1 MRHWILSFCFLIS
14 AKALMA
20 CGPWYPYGED
30 IRFSLFSPNLFDD
43 GGMNDFYYSASNFS
57 ETTAPAY
64 VNDPNVNDWHKLCGE
79 KISKSLVHEAIY
91 SLSAKE
97 IVNVRSEHPFVKK
110 MLELG
115 RRDFLEYLAFA
126 KKHSYLNG
134 QMLDP
139 WEKEDSKLR
148 LKRKKALGE
157 AKKLAGQAIDPTL
170 KRRYAFVAI
179 RLAFYNTDP
188 IEVSRLYRSYF
199 NGIED
204 LGVDLYAKYYELQG
218 KELSAERNFQVAQLF
233 EQIPTKRR
241 GLNALFDREIESAE
255 VLKFAKTDAEK
266 ANVLLMYS
274 LRKAERQFSA
284 IQAIYS
290 LDPKSSLLP
299 FLIVREIN
307 KLEDWILSPTY
318 TAFGPAMRTEVSYD
332 ASQDMIRQGVLSDQE
347 YARKMLSWINSNKSN
362 MDPELVSSA
371 VALLQFM
378 TENPEGAYQTL
389 NKANFSS
396 EEREVWKKRMLGI
409 LKVAAFASTD
419 LQSIELSMYL
429 EGEYAGRER
438 YLFLLGRLFEFRGN
452 LSAAASLYSHLNVGR
467 EYYDNSFVW
476 AEPKGLTT
484 YNISF
489 YTDYFDYFDANYSA
503 QDLVKITEFARNAIR
518 ETPELQFLVSRINN
532 DKFRLLDLIGT
543 KYLRE
548 ANLTKSLSF
557 LEQVPKTYWESDTNK
572 YAFYLAANPF
582 YADFYSEHRPTEADT
597 ISYTKYE
604 VVKKLNG
611 LIELEKTQTG
621 NAKAKTNFLIANCYF
636 NMTTYGN
643 SWMMRRSWWSANIY
657 NTVFVDND
665 EFNKCILARAHY
677 MKAAEASQSD
687 EFEALC
693 LRMAGRCESYELY
706 FDTEY
711 DYDFDYDK
719 VGGYREFMFN
729 KNTTYKL
736 LKQKYPD
743 WHDEL
748 ISNCYSFNRFY
759 GMI

>member
-14 AKALMA
+14 AESLLA
-20 CGPWYPYGED
+20 CGPWYPFGED
-30 IRFSLFSPNLFDD
+30 IRFSLFSPHLFD
-43 GGMNDFYYSASNFS
+43 GGMNDFHYSASYFYD
-57 ETTAPAY
+57 TDAPTY
-64 VNDPNVNDWHKLCGE
+64 LDDPNVNDWHKLTGE
-79 KISKSLVHEAIY
+79 KVSKELVHEAIY

-97 IVNVRSEHPFVKK
+97 IVDARSTHPFVKK
-110 MLELG
+110 MFELG
-115 RRDFLEYLAFA
+115 RRDHLEYLAFA

-134 QMLDP
+134 DMLDP
-139 WEKEDSKLR
+139 WGKEDSKLR

-157 AKKLAGQAIDPTL
+157 AKKLAGQAVDPLL

-179 RLAFYNTDP
+179 RLAFYNSDQV
-188 IEVSRLYRSYF
+188 EVSRLYRSYF
-199 NGIED
+199 NGLEEM
-204 LGVDLYAKYYELQG
+204 GVDLYAKYFELQG
-218 KELSAERNFQVAQLF
+218 RELNAERNFQVAQLF
-233 EQIPTKRR
+233 EKIPTKRR
-241 GLNALFDREIESAE
+241 GLNALFQREIESAE
-255 VLKFAKTDAEK
+255 VLNYAKTDAEK

-274 LRKAERQFSA
+274 MRKGDRQLST

-318 TAFGPAMRTEVSYD
+318 TAFDPVMHPDVD
-332 ASQDMIRQGVLSDQE
+332 FDDSQEILHQRLIADRE
-347 YARKMLSWINSNKSN
+347 YARKVLAWINSNKTN
-362 MDPELVSSA
+362 FDPELVSSV

-378 TENPEGAYQTL
+378 TENSEAAYQTL
-389 NKANFSS
+389 NKVIFSG
-396 EEREVWKKRMLGI
+396 EDREIWRKRILGI

-419 LQSIELSMYL
+419 LQSIELSLYL
-429 EGEYAGRER
+429 EGEYEERER
-438 YLFLLGRLFEFRGN
+438 YLFLIGRLFEFKGN
-452 LSAAASLYSHLNVGR
+452 LNAAASLYSHLNVDR

-489 YTDYFDYFDANYSA
+489 YSDYFAYFDANYTA
-503 QDLVKITEFARNAIR
+503 QDLVEITQFARNTVR
-518 ETPELQFLVSRINN
+518 ETPNLQFLVSRINA
-532 DKFRLLDLIGT
+532 DKFKLLDLIGT
-543 KYLRE
+543 KFLRE

-582 YADFYSEHRPTEADT
+582 YADFYSAHKPTEADT
-597 ISYTKYE
+597 IVYTKYE
-604 VVKKLNG
+604 VVKKLNS

-643 SWMMRRSWWSANIY
+643 SWMMRRSWWSTNTY

-665 EFNKCILARAHY
+665 EFNKCILAKAYY
-677 MKAAEASQSD
+677 MKAAQASQSD
-687 EFEALC
+687 GFEALC
-693 LRMAGRCESYELY
+693 LRMAGRCESHALY
-706 FDTEY
+706 FEHEY
-711 DYDFDYDK
+711 DYDFNYEE
-719 VGGYREFMFN
+719 VGGFGEFMFN
-729 KNTTYKL
+729 KNTSYKL

-748 ISNCYSFNRFY
+748 VSNCYSFNRFY